1 MGSLKIKK
9 RKPSKLR
16 LKRKYDR
23 GKIIKIDFD
32 QMHRLETPNED
43 KSRSIIIKFASQNA
57 KSRVFRNKKKL
68 KGKKMSV

>member
-1 MGSLKIKK
+1 M
-9 RKPSKLR
+9 R

-43 KSRSIIIKFASQNA
+43 KSRSIIMKFASQNG
-57 KSRVFRNKKKL
+57 KSRVFRNKKN
-68 KGKKMSV
+68 